1 MYSLLSFVS
10 VATIHFAFV
19 SFVEDEEWAE
29 VGERPHLVG
38 HPEGRRIGYY
48 HTLVR
53 LNVE

>member
-38 HPEGRRIGYY
+38 HPEGEGNWVLP
-48 HTLVR
+48 TLVK